1 MSHSHSRYT
10 FRAEQTCLC
19 DSIGL
24 NLTDMG
30 GVICGFAPG
39 EEAPELTALTHS
51 RSGQRTERSPN
62 FRSYSPDH
70 QL

>member
-24 NLTDMG
+24 NLTEMG

-70 QL
+70 QH